1 MKVDTIEKV
10 IIFFRSFTYPQA
22 SLDITFKIH
31 SNIKSSIP
39 SYTIESTE
47 KLLKCAA
54 KINKH

>member
-1 MKVDTIEKV
+1 MKVDTTEKG
-10 IIFFRSFTYPQA
+10 IIFFQSFTYPQTL
-22 SLDITFKIH
+22 LDIPFKIY

-54 KINKH
+54 KVKKH